1 MKHLWTLLD
10 KTIRSLGRWLQVRV
24 RGQVGENAKVK
35 SAFNGVPTGFMALD
49 RVTMGWQPSDLI
61 VVAARPSM
69 GKTAFALSMARN
81 IAVRHGLGVA
91 FFSLEMSAE
100 MLMKRMIIAETGL
113 PGNILS
119 SGNLTPEQQRNIE
132 SAMKPLCSAPLYI
145 DDTPPAIF
153 SVLEFRSKARQL
165 KIHHDIK
172 IIIIDYLQLLNGDQD
187 SKGSRE
193 QEVAFIMRTLKA
205 VAKELN
211 VPIIVMSQL
220 HKIIERGS
228 LRRPQLLDLCKL
240 GGDIEQE
247 ADIVAFIYRPEYYGI
262 TQDENGMPTDGLAE
276 IIFAKHRNGAVCDVP
291 LHFIKEQARFFDVDD
306 ATLPPAAGL

>member
-100 MLMKRMIIAETGL
+100 MLMKRMIIA
-113 PGNILS
+113 
-119 SGNLTPEQQRNIE
+119 
-132 SAMKPLCSAPLYI
+132 
-145 DDTPPAIF
+145 
-153 SVLEFRSKARQL
+153 
-165 KIHHDIK
+165 
-172 IIIIDYLQLLNGDQD
+172 
-187 SKGSRE
+187 
-193 QEVAFIMRTLKA
+193 
-205 VAKELN
+205 
-211 VPIIVMSQL
+211 
-220 HKIIERGS
+220 
-228 LRRPQLLDLCKL
+228 
-240 GGDIEQE
+240 
-247 ADIVAFIYRPEYYGI
+247 
-262 TQDENGMPTDGLAE
+262 
-276 IIFAKHRNGAVCDVP
+276 
-291 LHFIKEQARFFDVDD
+291 
-306 ATLPPAAGL
+306 